1 MKANE
6 DSAILEIEN
15 PTNVDIGSNESLESI
30 TSASQL
36 LQFQDFPRNTDTST
50 VHSSKNAAP
59 KFNATAVA
67 VDESVS
73 NDEEESDVLLGSGQK
88 QPQPVPAFWELSY
101 FAQYFD
107 VTTSQVL
114 SRIVYSALPH
124 KNKSSGNYIERHI
137 QSNADFYGP
146 FWINVTL
153 IFTIAIFGNISDYLR
168 SEGEADVWHY
178 DFHKLGLAAST
189 VFTYT
194 VCVPLFLWFFFWFRG
209 CILTYTLFEMMC
221 AYGYSISIYIPI
233 AILWIINVRL
243 IQYSSVIIGA
253 LLSGSVLTLS
263 FAPVVQSDPAKTF
276 KTSYFVLLLIVF
288 LHALLAFAFLVY
300 FF

>member
-1 MKANE
+1 MKNKD

-15 PTNVDIGSNESLESI
+15 PTSVDVGSVESLESVG
-30 TSASQL
+30 SASQL
-36 LQFQDFPRNTDTST
+36 LQFQDFPRNVDSNVISPQTKQ
-50 VHSSKNAAP
+50 SSASY
-59 KFNATAVA
+59 TM
-67 VDESVS
+67 S
-73 NDEEESDVLLGSGQK
+73 NDDSASNDDEESDVLLGTSGASNK
-88 QPQPVPAFWELSY
+88 PQVHAFWELSY

-114 SRIVYSALPH
+114 SRIMYSVLPNRS
-124 KNKSSGNYIERHI
+124 KPNGNYIERHI

-153 IFTIAIFGNISDYLR
+153 IFTIAIFGNISNYIR
-168 SEGEADVWHY
+168 HEGSEQSWHY

-194 VCVPLFLWFFFWFRG
+194 IVVPLILWFFFWFRG
-209 CILTYTLFEMMC
+209 CALTYTLFEMIC

-233 AILWIINVRL
+233 AILWISNISL
-243 IQYSSVIIGA
+243 IQYASVIIGA

-263 FAPVVQSDPAKTF
+263 FAPVVHSDPSKTF
-276 KTSYFVLLLIVF
+276 KTSYVVLLLIVT